1 MIVPFGFSIGDFIT
15 AIEAFKT
22 VCKALKDHEG
32 AATEYQEVSKELDG
46 IRDIVDIVKDLPGNT
61 STSRGEVTEL
71 SQALAARAETC
82 RELVTKFTKR
92 LNRYNPALGTDAP
105 KGYVRGIW
113 SKTEWALFFSPEM
126 RKFRLVIGTH
136 ASSITLTF
144 CHLLYLHSLASEESL
159 IKQQQALQRS
169 VQSEFTAVSK
179 KLDLNNGALGSQHT
193 AVLEG
198 LSDLAAKVAVL
209 GNQQLDEHLCKLNTK
224 LDTLLEERQAPDT
237 RSLSTETRSVVC
249 IREQQSPLAMSDKKN
264 AGNHLTEA
272 ELHVVLGARA
282 RGNRSELHWDSSIV
296 DLMKLLGLKSGL
308 FARGLLAQELDVNV
322 GPRGFASQN
331 IALHSALMRELG
343 QNDGKVP
350 ENIYDLVRL

>member
-1 MIVPFGFSIGDFIT
+1 M
-15 AIEAFKT
+15 
-22 VCKALKDHEG
+22 
-32 AATEYQEVSKELDG
+32 
-46 IRDIVDIVKDLPGNT
+46 
-61 STSRGEVTEL
+61 
-71 SQALAARAETC
+71 
-82 RELVTKFTKR
+82 
-92 LNRYNPALGTDAP
+92 
-105 KGYVRGIW
+105 
-113 SKTEWALFFSPEM
+113 
-126 RKFRLVIGTH
+126 
-136 ASSITLTF
+136 
-144 CHLLYLHSLASEESL
+144 

-193 AVLEG
+193 TVLEG

-224 LDTLLEERQAPDT
+224 LDMLLEERQAPDT
-237 RSLSTETRSVVC
+237 RFLSTETRSVVC

-264 AGNHLTEA
+264 GEYTTANHSVGQQFNWNWTAGNHLTEA

-282 RGNRSELHWDSSIV
+282 RENRSELHWDSSIV
-296 DLMKLLGLKSGL
+296 DLMGLKSGL

-322 GPRGFASQN
+322 GPRGF
-331 IALHSALMRELG
+331 IALYSALMRELG